1 MELYKALIIEDV
13 QDTSNYIR
21 QRIQMLCPMLSPVAQ
36 AFTLEEAYTMITTT
50 NYDIVF
56 LDIQMPEGT
65 SFDLLKRLTEHG
77 NINFEIVF
85 ITGESAKEFTLRA
98 IKYSALDFL
107 YKPLDD
113 SELVVA
119 VNKAVM
125 KLSNQNHNK
134 QVKILLDRMEEHYTT
149 MKSNRIAFHLFN
161 SLVEFVSVKDILYL
175 EADGV
180 VSKVYLN
187 GGDNF
192 TTNRN
197 LGFYKE
203 MLIVDYSFLLI
214 SNSILINPDYIKQ
227 YNHQM
232 LQVVLLNGKTLQV
245 SRRRGKEIREVLTSN
260 KRSLGFSTL
269 LNFIKK
275 RTK

>member
-187 GGDNF
+187 GGDSF

>member
-36 AFTLEEAYTMITTT
+36 AFTLEEAYTMIITT

-187 GGDNF
+187 GGESF

>member
-187 GGDNF
+187 GGESF